1 MAIRAFFIWSLLII
15 FNVSLPAAGSEPIR
29 IAADAQEE
37 ARPLWAPDGE
47 RISFIARRAGRSCL
61 VICSLKSGVQDILSH
76 DVSVK
81 GSYAWSPD
89 GKHIAYTAKDG
100 GGQFV
105 CLAVAA
111 TKKKERLQ
119 EGKNPVFSPKG
130 ECLAFVTKRNVLV
143 YHVGSKKIAQLTDEK
158 EDAIFGHLAWAPAGD
173 QIYYCRNGDL
183 WTISSNGTSKK
194 CVVNHTT
201 ISSPPPFIDNPVVSA
216 AGDCVY
222 FSLITDGLWSHPT
235 DNICARHEL
244 KSGKTTQLFDANS
257 WAISHSG
264 MHSAYSTGKDIMIF
278 DTGSKKTM
286 KVCEGFEPS
295 FSPGDNSLVYLN
307 RGKDSDETGV
317 WFIHL
322 K

>member
-1 MAIRAFFIWSLLII
+1 MAIRTFFICSLLII

-37 ARPLWAPDGE
+37 AGPLWAPDGE

-61 VICSLKSGVQDILSH
+61 VICSLKYGAEDILAH
-76 DVSVK
+76 NVSVK

-89 GKHIAYTAKDG
+89 GKHIAYTATDS

-111 TKKKERLQ
+111 TKEKVRLH

-130 ECLAFVTKRNVLV
+130 ECLAFVNKRNVLV
-143 YHVGSKKIAQLTDEK
+143 YHVGSKRITQLTDEK
-158 EDAIFGHLAWAPAGD
+158 EAVIFGRLAWDPLGD
-173 QIYYCRNGDL
+173 RIYYCRNGDL

-216 AGDCVY
+216 NGNVVY
-222 FSLITDGLWSHPT
+222 FSIITDGLWSHPT

-244 KSGKTTQLFDANS
+244 KIGNTTQLFDADS
-257 WAISHSG
+257 WAISRSG
-264 MHSAYSTGKDIMIF
+264 RHIAYSSGTDIMLF
-278 DTGSKKTM
+278 DMGSKKTM
-286 KVCEGFEPS
+286 RVCEGFEPS
-295 FSPGDNSLVYLN
+295 FSPHDNSLVYLKRN
-307 RGKDSDETGV
+307 KDSEETGV
-317 WFIHL
+317 WLIHM